1 MSRKFSRTR
10 RALLAAAVVVSL
22 SLFGGALNASSVAAQ
37 ETSTSS
43 SAMLS
48 LHAKAKQRAVLRM
61 HPQIVQPGTVV
72 RSASKARSSM
82 TGAFRPIRKGR
93 VAMLQRKK
101 GTGWVTV
108 ARGKQNGRG
117 EVEFTAPYKANGSV
131 LTYRVL
137 APAGGGLGKIAS
149 KGVRTDKWGRADWT
163 DEFAGTV
170 LGADWNHR
178 MQIYSAA
185 SLRQCSKGDR
195 RAVKVKNGA
204 VHLSVLNDPD
214 RPTGPLDTS
223 PKCRYDG
230 RNYEWRLNGHIGTQE
245 SGRDFRYGYAAARVK
260 FQPRRGQHG
269 SFWLQPTTTASPEGS
284 AKLTGAEIDVIEW
297 FGNNHPNGGL
307 SSFIWHYPD
316 DGKEGK
322 TGVKVGGFI
331 KNPGRFGKDWH
342 QRYHVFSVE
351 WTPKRY
357 IFRIDGKETF
367 RTNKGVSGQRQF
379 LVLSL
384 LSSDYE
390 LQYLDGEDKLPQTMA
405 VDWVRYWER

>member
-1 MSRKFSRTR
+1 
-10 RALLAAAVVVSL
+10 
-22 SLFGGALNASSVAAQ
+22 
-37 ETSTSS
+37 
-43 SAMLS
+43 
-48 LHAKAKQRAVLRM
+48 M
-61 HPQIVQPGTVV
+61 HPQIVQPGVGT
-72 RSASKARSSM
+72 RRASAAKSAM
-82 TGAFRPIRKGR
+82 TGVFAPARKGR
-93 VAMLQRKK
+93 AVKLQRKI
-101 GTGWVTV
+101 GARWVTV
-108 ARGKQNGRG
+108 AQARQSGRG
-117 EVEFTAPYKANGSV
+117 EAQFTALYRAKGKL

-149 KGVRTDKWGRADWT
+149 KGVRTDKWGPADWS
-163 DEFAGTV
+163 DEFTGTV

-185 SLRQCSKGDR
+185 SLRRCSKGDP
-195 RAVKVKNGA
+195 RAVQVKDGA

-223 PKCRYDG
+223 PKCRYAG

-245 SGRDFRYGYAAARVK
+245 SGHDLLYGYAAARVK

-269 SFWLQPTTTASPEGS
+269 SFWLQPTTTAAPEGP
-284 AKLTGAEIDVIEW
+284 ARLTGAEIDVIEW
-297 FGNNHPNGGL
+297 FGGNHPNGGL

-316 DGKEGK
+316 DGKDGK

-331 KNPGRFGKDWH
+331 KNPGRFGSKWH

-351 WTPKRY
+351 WTPRQY
-357 IFRIDGKETF
+357 IFRVDGKETF
-367 RTNKGVSGQRQF
+367 RTRKGVSGQRQY
-379 LVLSL
+379 LILSL

-390 LQYLDGEDKLPQTMA
+390 LQHLGGEDKLSQSMS